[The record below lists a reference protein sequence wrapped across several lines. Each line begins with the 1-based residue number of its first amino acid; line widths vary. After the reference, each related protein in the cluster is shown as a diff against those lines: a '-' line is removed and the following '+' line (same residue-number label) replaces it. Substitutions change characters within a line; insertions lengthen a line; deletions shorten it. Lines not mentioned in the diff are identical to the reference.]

1 MPSLITLG
9 AVSGRGFG
17 ATNPVLPPVLTTTT
31 FTSSGNWIAPL
42 SVASVASIYG
52 YGQNGSPQPYTDTT
66 QYWALPLPI
75 SQSYSPYAQWGELW
89 GQANFARNTLIASI
103 GGYGPSSVLT
113 SYEFYIDSTT
123 GATANTWSV
132 PNANASDYSGLIVNS
147 VGAIT
152 TQGYTQTSGN
162 ILANTLTFGVNGF
175 NFDINFT
182 IPGFQGSS
190 STGLGKTFPGGN
202 GTTAPLTSFSNV
214 AVTPG
219 VSYPISVAPGG
230 SVTLQY
236 YV

>member
-42 SVASVASIYG
+42 SVANVASIYG
-52 YGQNGSPQPYTDTT
+52 YGQDGSPGSTNYTT
-66 QYWALPLPI
+66 QYWALPL
-75 SQSYSPYAQWGELW
+75 SGTLGNAAYAQWGDLY
-89 GQANFARNTLIASI
+89 GRATSVRASLLAGV
-103 GGYGPSSVLT
+103 GGAGPSSVST
-113 SYEFYIDSTT
+113 SYEFYVSSTN
-123 GATANTWSV
+123 NTWSIG
-132 PNANASDYSGLIVNS
+132 NDGYEDFSGYTINS
-147 VGAIT
+147 VGGLT
-152 TQGYTQTSGN
+152 SQGNVSTSGN
-162 ILANTLTFGVNGF
+162 IIGSSLSPGVNGW
-175 NFDINFT
+175 NFVVT
-182 IPGFQGSS
+182 LGIPGFQGAS

-202 GTTAPLTSFSNV
+202 GTTSPLTSFSNV

>member
-31 FTSSGNWIAPL
+31 FTSSGNWVAPL
-42 SVASVASIYG
+42 SVANVAAIYG
-52 YGQNGSPQPYTDTT
+52 YGQDGSPSSTNYTT
-66 QYWALPLPI
+66 QYWAVPL
-75 SQSYSPYAQWGELW
+75 SGNLGNSPYAQWGDLY
-89 GQANFARNTLIASI
+89 GRATSVRSALLALIGSA
-103 GGYGPSSVLT
+103 GPSSVSV
-113 SYEFYIDSTT
+113 SYEFYVS
-123 GATANTWSV
+123 ATNNSWSV
-132 PNANASDYSGLIVNS
+132 PNDNYDDFSAYTINS
-147 VGAIT
+147 VGGLT
-152 TQGYTQTSGN
+152 SQGNVSTSGN
-162 ILANTLTFGVNGF
+162 IIGSSLAAGVNGW
-175 NFDINFT
+175 NFIVNLG
-182 IPGFQGSS
+182 IPGFQGAS

-202 GTTAPLTSFSNV
+202 GGPPSTTSFSNV